1 MAYVQHAFMTEQ
13 ERAEV
18 RRQNELQ
25 DELKSLGEMQALIVL
40 KLSIALRGGLTA
52 DLREQIEG
60 AAASYG
66 EHFEKLMAACPER
79 QKAIGKR

>member
-1 MAYVQHAFMTEQ
+1 MAYAQHAFMSES
-13 ERAEV
+13 ERAEM

-25 DELKSLGEMQALIVL
+25 DELKRLGEMQSLIVL
-40 KLSIALRGGLTA
+40 KLSIALRGGLTK

-60 AAASYG
+60 AAQSYG
-66 EHFEKLMAACPER
+66 EHFNRLMAACPER